1 MRCEI
6 LIKEKIDKIVLMNP
20 DGKYICQLSDITSS
34 ELSID
39 KPSSRVTNTDKTFSF
54 DFNNPINTDDF
65 YEMLGI
71 DKSKIPYFDTIEI
84 PFVTQTKRHKKKRIN
99 KKWIKRYGFK
109 QTYVKAKGFEIHINK
124 DGTFDVKA
132 SLNKE
137 K

>member
-20 DGKYICQLSDITSS
+20 DDKYICQLSDITSF

-84 PFVTQTKRHKKKRIN
+84 PFVTQAKRHKKKRIN

-124 DGTFDVKA
+124 DGTFDVNV

-137 K
+137 E